1 MLKSC
6 QLFENGGN
14 YDKAEIE
21 WYQGQMDEINDMIG
35 KCKETRLAKVEEL
48 VQEIDRLKVEPD
60 AEFNESYK
68 SSIEELSAK
77 DGLGKTYG
85 QPRRFA

>member
-1 MLKSC
+1 
-6 QLFENGGN
+6 
-14 YDKAEIE
+14 
-21 WYQGQMDEINDMIG
+21 MDEINDMIA

-48 VQEIDRLKVEPD
+48 VQEIERLKVEPD
-60 AEFNESYK
+60 QEFNENYK

-85 QPRRFA
+85 